1 MVNLGFVCSEFN
13 YDLTYMMLERAKEH
27 AKFLGVEVKEV
38 KRVPGSFDFPLAV
51 KNMLKKSEID
61 AVVTLGCVITGE
73 TKHDEIVAQHFE
85 HLKKLNQTGKVM
97 MAGRFTD
104 VLFGLVMLEVE
115 SKEEAEQIMHE
126 DPAVKA
132 NVFYAELYPW
142 RVALRPK

>member
-73 TKHDEIVAQHFE
+73 TKHDEIVAQHASRKITDLALEFE
-85 HLKKLNQTGKVM
+85 KPVSLGIIGPGVTRAQATKRVDSYAKR
-97 MAGRFTD
+97 A
-104 VLFGLVMLEVE
+104 VE
-115 SKEEAEQIMHE
+115 T
-126 DPAVKA
+126 AVKMLKTL
-132 NVFYAELYPW
+132 N
-142 RVALRPK
+142 